1 MYTRALWQ
9 ARTHCRSCLWLGQKT
24 LDCSKIL
31 PDISMNKE
39 KYSTKPLTIETLNPL
54 VKEVEYAVRGP
65 IVIRAVE
72 LEKELAKV
80 ICLICNFENSYV
92 LMWDKIYSLNI

>member
-1 MYTRALWQ
+1 MYSRVFLQ
-9 ARTHCRSCLWLGQKT
+9 AKTCYRSSLWLGRKT

-31 PDISMNKE
+31 PAISMNKA
-39 KYSTKPLTIETLNPL
+39 KHSTKPLTIETLNPL

-80 ICLICNFENSYV
+80 IFVFEI
-92 LMWDKIYSLNI
+92 LAAL